1 MENLTQTRGT
11 RESTMESSKAAQ
23 PLVEIA
29 EFRTDSRYRLVH
41 FQGIG
46 WKPLAPEEFEPELKQ
61 HFPDLDPHDAQQ
73 VRWADRPWEW
83 PAWRPGEA

>member
-1 MENLTQTRGT
+1 MATNS
-11 RESTMESSKAAQ
+11 STAGGNGQGNGGEK

-41 FQGIG
+41 FEGHG
-46 WKPLAPEEFEPELKQ
+46 WEPLAPEEFEPRIHQL
-61 HFPDLDPHDAQQ
+61 FPDLDPRDPVR

-83 PAWRPGEA
+83 PAWHPGEA